1 MSLAG
6 ERSNPA
12 SQLSRIIPVFNG
24 VTGAFASG
32 SYVITN
38 GGNYG
43 PAGSATNIII
53 CPFQWIQIMINNSS
67 AALTGILQ
75 ANLNRPAGQDNTLYS
90 FTLGAAGTAAQN
102 GAAILPVDSSGI
114 DLVLTVAAGAPNLDC
129 TIIGIDNPS
138 TEYTRKVASGQQ
150 TFIDCANM
158 EAGGQAIGGG
168 ILT

>member
-32 SYVITN
+32 SYVITT

-67 AALTGILQ
+67 GALTGILQ

-90 FTLGAAGTAAQN
+90 FTLGAALTGAQN